1 VFDSFNQV
9 CFIHSPRCV
18 SFIHTGVFG
27 NSASAYIKAT
37 WAIFGDNLTDT
48 SSAGVITDRAVL
60 ETIDDFR
67 YSRATDNRWHLA
79 ALTYDGRN
87 SPLPAL
93 QYFIDGVEMVGNSQL
108 ENGSNSIINYT

>member
-1 VFDSFNQV
+1 
-9 CFIHSPRCV
+9 
-18 SFIHTGVFG
+18 
-27 NSASAYIKAT
+27 
-37 WAIFGDNLTDT
+37 
-48 SSAGVITDRAVL
+48 VITDRAVL

-108 ENGSNSIINYT
+108 ENGSNSIINYTWMYSNGLLLFDKEVLGRGDGRVH